1 MANVTNTTAAVFIP
15 EVWKEAILD
24 YAERR
29 FQLRNQVT
37 NVSDLAGGGDTI
49 HVPRVSEET
58 AAAKSADTA
67 VTYSA
72 QTDGET
78 QISIDQHAYEA
89 KRIEDITRVQSSYDL
104 FSLYTRSMGYGLA
117 KKVENYLAV
126 NVIQAATA
134 NDVSLATDN
143 TPTSA
148 ELRSGIQK
156 LMDIGVDYTDG
167 DTFLYASPAAYM
179 NLLNLGEF
187 SDFQQRGPEASGVGP
202 NISGQLGIIY
212 GMPVFSSVDWDDDG
226 GTGDETMS
234 IFTRES
240 VLLAMQMEPRVQSE
254 YDIDYLSTSVVADV
268 LFGASLSQPAA
279 DAAGQVV
286 NFNNPS

>member
-24 YAERR
+24 YAERK

-37 NVSDLAGGGDTI
+37 NVSDLAGGADVI

-58 AAAKSADTA
+58 AAAKSADSA

-89 KRIEDITRVQSSYDL
+89 KRVEDITRVQSSYDL

-117 KKVENYLAV
+117 KKVETYLAV
-126 NVIQAATA
+126 DVIQSATA
-134 NDVSLATDN
+134 NDVALATDN

-156 LMDIGVDYTDG
+156 LMDINVDYTDG
-167 DTFLYASPAAYM
+167 ETYLYASPAAYM

-187 SDFQQRGPEASGVGP
+187 SDFQQRGPEANGVGP

-212 GMPVFSSVDWDDDG
+212 GMPVFASTDWDDDG

-254 YDIDYLSTSVVADV
+254 YDIDYLSTSIVADV
-268 LFGASLSQPAA
+268 LFGSSLSQPAG